1 MNGDM
6 ARRAAAFLLTTG
18 IVAAS
23 CFAALVG
30 LLWGF
35 ELKCDDS
42 CSIGSHW
49 RESPESWQ
57 WEALGIAGLAGL
69 GCAVVLLGAV
79 VFRLR
84 WLAVCMLIAWTG
96 LAWAFMTLFRDSG
109 LTSNAERGW
118 LAIVLL
124 LLGGAVAIALMPPR
138 TESRV
143 RRARAL

>member
-1 MNGDM
+1 M
-6 ARRAAAFLLTTG
+6 ARRAAAFLLATG

-42 CSIGSHW
+42 CSIGPHW

-57 WEALGIAGLAGL
+57 WEAFGLVGLAGL
-69 GCAVVLLGAV
+69 GCALLFVFAVVL
-79 VFRLR
+79 R
-84 WLAVCMLIAWTG
+84 WRWPAACVLIAWAG

-109 LTSNAERGW
+109 LTSNAQRGW
-118 LAIVLL
+118 LAIVVLL
-124 LLGGAVAIALMPPR
+124 LVGAAAIALTPPR
-138 TESRV
+138 T
-143 RRARAL
+143 ARTQHR